1 MVCLRVIPF
10 LLVAA
15 FGLHAMVP
23 MAGGS
28 SSPWGGATPTS
39 GGTSTAI
46 SPLGFGSPT
55 PLLVPRMR
63 QSVSMSYATNG
74 ERSVSQ
80 SMYVNEMS
88 WRLSDPLT
96 LHLDVGILAPLWSSG
111 SGSAAYREQTPML
124 LPRLGLEWRP
134 SDRTLMML
142 TVGMGDLWNDPASTI
157 APGRTAP

>member
-10 LLVAA
+10 VLVAA
-15 FGLHAMVP
+15 FGLHAMAP

-28 SSPWGGATPTS
+28 ASPWGSAPPTS
-39 GGTSTAI
+39 GGSSTVI
-46 SPLGFGSPT
+46 SPLGFGSPS

-80 SMYVNEMS
+80 SMYLNEMS
-88 WRLSDPLT
+88 WRLSDPVT
-96 LHLDVGILAPLWSSG
+96 LFLDVGVVAPMWASG

-142 TVGMGDLWNDPASTI
+142 SVGLGDVWNDPASTI
-157 APGRTAP
+157 APGRLSP